1 MSVKLRGHHLLCVLT
16 FIGHGYSP
24 AFSKNYEAVVKRL
37 NAGEAALL
45 VEGPDEI
52 CAVLINEEEQPH
64 CFNCSVVERDSA
76 AVKLISRLL
85 GTELCV
91 GDEIVMNSHL
101 VAKMRKAY
109 AEDVFKKACQNCEWV
124 QFCDEISSS
133 GFQKVLLRH
142 PEHH

>member
-64 CFNCSVVERDSA
+64 CFNCSVVERDKA
-76 AVKLISRLL
+76 AVTLISRLL
-85 GTELCV
+85 GTELRV
-91 GDEIVMNSHL
+91 GDEIVLSSHL

-109 AEDVFKKACQNCEWV
+109 AEGVFKKACQNCEWV

-142 PEHH
+142 PKHH

>member
-37 NAGEAALL
+37 NAGETALL

-52 CAVLINEEEQPH
+52 CTVLINEEEQLH
-64 CFNCSVVERDSA
+64 CFNCSVVERDKA
-76 AVKLISRLL
+76 AVTLISRLL

-91 GDEIVMNSHL
+91 GDEIFLNSHL

-109 AEDVFKKACQNCEWV
+109 TEGVFKKACQNCEWV

-142 PEHH
+142 PKHH